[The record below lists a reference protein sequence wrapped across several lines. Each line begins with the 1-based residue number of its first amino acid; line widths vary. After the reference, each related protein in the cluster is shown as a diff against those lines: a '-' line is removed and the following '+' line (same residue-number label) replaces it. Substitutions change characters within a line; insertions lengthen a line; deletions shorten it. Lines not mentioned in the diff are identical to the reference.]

1 MLRSDIN
8 YSEVSASKSDNIAK
22 IVVLKVLEKLQGV
35 GLILAEREGDTYHI
49 GDQSADLQAQLIVN
63 HPGFYKRILTGG
75 SIAAGEAY
83 VDGWWDSPDL
93 TNVVRVL
100 ARNMPI
106 MDKLEAKVGW
116 MTTLAEKISHKIR
129 RNNKDNARE
138 NISAHY
144 DLGNALYSLFLDSKM
159 LYSCAIYRSEQDDLL
174 SAQVNKMDR
183 LCGQLNLK
191 PTDHL
196 LEVGTGW
203 GALAIHAAKHYGCR
217 VTTTTISKE
226 QYDWAK
232 ECVEQQG
239 LGDKITLLL
248 DDYRDLTGQYDKVV
262 SVEMVE
268 AVGKEYLTTYIKKCQ
283 SLLKPGGLLA
293 LQTITI
299 TDQRYESYSR
309 GVDFIQKHIFP
320 GGFLPSITVLANQM
334 TKHSDFVIRDIKDI
348 GLDYARTLSD
358 WHQAFD
364 QKTDKLAQLGYD
376 QRFVRMW
383 RYYFCYCE
391 GGFLERS
398 ISTVQLIASRPN
410 EAGS

>member
-22 IVVLKVLEKLQGV
+22 KVVFKVLEKLQGV

>member
-1 MLRSDIN
+1 MLRSEIN
-8 YSEVSASKSDNIAK
+8 YSEVSASKSDNVAK
-22 IVVLKVLEKLQGV
+22 KVVFKILEKLQGV
-35 GLILAEREGDTYHI
+35 GLILIEKEGNTYHV
-49 GDQSADLQAQLIVN
+49 GDQSADLQAQLMIN

-93 TNVVRVL
+93 TKVVQVL
-100 ARNMPI
+100 ARNLPI
-106 MDKLEAKVGW
+106 LDKLEAKVGW
-116 MTTLAEKISHKIR
+116 MTALAEKISHKIR

-174 SAQVNKMDR
+174 TAQTHKMDR
-183 LCGQLNLK
+183 LCRQLDLK

-196 LEVGTGW
+196 LEIGTGW

-299 TDQRYESYSR
+299 TDQRYDSYSR

-320 GGFLPSITVLANQM
+320 GGFLPSVTVLVNEM
-334 TKHSDFVIRDIKDI
+334 TKQSDFVVRDIKDI

-358 WHQAFD
+358 WHKAFN
-364 QKTDKLAQLGYD
+364 QNTDKLAQLGYD

-398 ISTVQLIASRPN
+398 ISTVQLIASRPK
-410 EAGS
+410 

>member
-8 YSEVSASKSDNIAK
+8 YPAVSASRPDNVARK
-22 IVVLKVLEKLQGV
+22 VVFNVLAKLQGV
-35 GLILAEREGDTYHI
+35 GLTLVEKEGDTYHI
-49 GDQSADLQAQLIVN
+49 GDQNAELQAQLIVN
-63 HPGFYKRILTGG
+63 HPAFYKRILTGG

-83 VDGWWDSPDL
+83 VDGWWDSPDI
-93 TNVVRVL
+93 TQVVRVM
-100 ARNMPI
+100 ARNLPI
-106 MDKLEAKVGW
+106 LDKLEAKVGW
-116 MTTLAEKISHKIR
+116 LTKLAYKITHKLR
-129 RNNKDNARE
+129 RNNKDNARQ

-144 DLGNALYSLFLDSKM
+144 DLGNTLYSSFLDPNM
-159 LYSCAIYRSEQDDLL
+159 LYSCAIYRTEDDDLV
-174 SAQVNKMDR
+174 SAQINKMER
-183 LCGQLNLK
+183 LCCQLNLK

-196 LEVGTGW
+196 LEIGTGW
-203 GALAIHAAKHYGCR
+203 GALAIYAAKHYGCR

-226 QYDWAK
+226 QHDWAK
-232 ECVEQQG
+232 ERIEQEG
-239 LGDKITLLL
+239 LSDQITLLL

-268 AVGKEYLTTYIKKCQ
+268 AVGKEYLTTYIQKCQ

-299 TDQRYESYSR
+299 TDQRYDSYSR

-320 GGFLPSITVLANQM
+320 GGFLPSITVLVNHM
-334 TKHSDFVIRDIKDI
+334 TKHSDFVVRDIKDI
-348 GLDYARTLSD
+348 GFDYARTLSD
-358 WHQAFD
+358 WHQAFNHNA
-364 QKTDKLAQLGYD
+364 DKLAQYGYD

-398 ISTVQLIASRPN
+398 ISTVQLVVSRPH
-410 EAGS
+410 

>member
-8 YSEVSASKSDNIAK
+8 YSEVSASRSDNVAK
-22 IVVLKVLEKLQGV
+22 KVVFKVLEKLQGV
-35 GLILAEREGDTYHI
+35 GLILVEKEGDTYHI
-49 GDQSADLQAQLIVN
+49 GDQNAELQAQLIVN
-63 HPGFYKRILTGG
+63 HPSFYKRILTGG
-75 SIAAGEAY
+75 SIGAGEAY

-93 TNVVRVL
+93 TKVIRVL
-100 ARNMPI
+100 ARNLPTL
-106 MDKLEAKVGW
+106 DKLEAKVGW
-116 MTTLAEKISHKIR
+116 LTTLAEKITHKVR
-129 RNNKDNARE
+129 RNNKDNARQ

-174 SAQVNKMDR
+174 SAQTHKMDR
-183 LCGQLNLK
+183 LCRQLNLK

-196 LEVGTGW
+196 LEIGTGW

-226 QYDWAK
+226 QHAWAK
-232 ECVEQQG
+232 ECIEQQG
-239 LGDKITLLL
+239 LDDKITLLL

-299 TDQRYESYSR
+299 TDQRYDSYSR

-320 GGFLPSITVLANQM
+320 GGFLPSITVLVNEM
-334 TKHSDFVIRDIKDI
+334 TKQSDFVVRDIKDI

-358 WHQAFD
+358 WHQTFN
-364 QKTDKLAQLGYD
+364 QNTDKLAQLGYD

-398 ISTVQLIASRPN
+398 ISTVQLIASRPK
-410 EAGS
+410 

>member
-1 MLRSDIN
+1 MLRSEIN
-8 YSEVSASKSDNIAK
+8 YSEVSASKSDNVAK
-22 IVVLKVLEKLQGV
+22 KVVFKILEKLQGV
-35 GLILAEREGDTYHI
+35 GLILIEKEGNTYHV
-49 GDQSADLQAQLIVN
+49 GDQSADLQAQLMIN

-93 TNVVRVL
+93 TKVVQVL
-100 ARNMPI
+100 ARNLPI
-106 MDKLEAKVGW
+106 LDKLEAKVGW
-116 MTTLAEKISHKIR
+116 MTAIAEKISHKIR

-174 SAQVNKMDR
+174 TAQTHKMDR
-183 LCGQLNLK
+183 LCRQLDLK

-196 LEVGTGW
+196 LEIGTGW

-217 VTTTTISKE
+217 VTTTTISTE
-226 QYDWAK
+226 QHAWAK
-232 ECVEQQG
+232 ECIEQQG
-239 LGDKITLLL
+239 LDDNITLLL

-299 TDQRYESYSR
+299 TDQRYDSYSR

-320 GGFLPSITVLANQM
+320 GGFLPSVTVLVNEM
-334 TKHSDFVIRDIKDI
+334 TKQSDFVVRDIKDI

-358 WHQAFD
+358 WHKAFD
-364 QKTDKLAQLGYD
+364 QNNDKLAQLGYD

-398 ISTVQLIASRPN
+398 ISTVQLIASRPK
-410 EAGS
+410 

>member
-1 MLRSDIN
+1 MMLRSDIN
-8 YSEVSASKSDNIAK
+8 YSEVSASRSDNVAK
-22 IVVLKVLEKLQGV
+22 KVVFKVLEKLQGV
-35 GLILAEREGDTYHI
+35 GLILVEKEGDTYHI
-49 GDQSADLQAQLIVN
+49 GDQNAELQAQLIVN
-63 HPGFYKRILTGG
+63 HPSFYKRILTGG
-75 SIAAGEAY
+75 SIGAGEAY

-93 TNVVRVL
+93 TKVIRVL
-100 ARNMPI
+100 ARNLPTL
-106 MDKLEAKVGW
+106 DKLEAKVGW
-116 MTTLAEKISHKIR
+116 LTTLAEKITHKVR
-129 RNNKDNARE
+129 RNNKDNARQ

-174 SAQVNKMDR
+174 SAQTHKMDR
-183 LCGQLNLK
+183 LCRQLNLK

-196 LEVGTGW
+196 LEIGTGW

-226 QYDWAK
+226 QHAWAK
-232 ECVEQQG
+232 ECIEQQG
-239 LGDKITLLL
+239 LDDKITLLL

-299 TDQRYESYSR
+299 TDQRYDSYSR

-320 GGFLPSITVLANQM
+320 GGFLPSITVLVNEM
-334 TKHSDFVIRDIKDI
+334 TKQSDFVVRDIKDI

-358 WHQAFD
+358 WHQTFN
-364 QKTDKLAQLGYD
+364 QNTDKLAQLGYD

-398 ISTVQLIASRPN
+398 ISTVQLIASRPK
-410 EAGS
+410 